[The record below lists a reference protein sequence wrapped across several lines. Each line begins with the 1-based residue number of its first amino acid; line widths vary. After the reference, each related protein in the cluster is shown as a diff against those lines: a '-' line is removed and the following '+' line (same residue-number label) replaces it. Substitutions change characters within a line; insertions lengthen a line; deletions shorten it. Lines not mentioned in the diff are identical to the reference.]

1 MNLRILTIPVPQM
14 AISAVTTH
22 CPSLIRF
29 PDNSPSISSPKNS
42 VSFRLSASNFSG
54 RKQLSI
60 RATAVPAAPV
70 SEGIAPAISLTD
82 GALKHL
88 NRMRTERN
96 EDLCLRI
103 GVKQGGCSGMSY
115 TMEFENR
122 SNARSDDS
130 IIEYNGFTIVC
141 DPKSLLFVFGM
152 QLDYSDAL
160 IGGGFSFKNPN
171 ATQTCGCGKSFNA
184 EM

>member
-1 MNLRILTIPVPQM
+1 MAFSATI
-14 AISAVTTH
+14 TTTTRS
-22 CPSLIRF
+22 PSLIRLS
-29 PDNSPSISSPKNS
+29 NRQTTSVSPLSS
-42 VSFRLSASNFSG
+42 VSFGFSRSNFG
-54 RKQLSI
+54 RTRLVSV
-60 RATAVPAAPV
+60 RSTASPAAPAA
-70 SEGIAPAISLTD
+70 EGIAPAISLTD

-88 NRMRTERN
+88 NKMRKDRDD
-96 EDLCLRI
+96 DLCLRI

-122 SNARSDDS
+122 ANARPDDS
-130 IIEYNGFTIVC
+130 IIEYNGFVIVC

-171 ATQTCGCGKSFNA
+171 ATQTCGCGKSFAA